1 MIFICDYDPF
11 GRSSYRYRIDSRCLE
26 FPDLDIPDGRHTIIL
41 NNRGT
46 NVEDV
51 PIELVR
57 FLEYT
62 RKPVEESDY
71 DSSDDYIS
79 RLQESV
85 RRIKTDREMEGK
97 FMTYWAL
104 QAAFMDERREGRE
117 EGLRQVISVYRNEL
131 HLDDAAIKD
140 KIISSFQLSEE
151 EAASYLHRFGEED

>member
-1 MIFICDYDPF
+1 M
-11 GRSSYRYRIDSRCLE
+11 
-26 FPDLDIPDGRHTIIL
+26 
-41 NNRGT
+41 
-46 NVEDV
+46 
-51 PIELVR
+51 
-57 FLEYT
+57 FLSEYT
-62 RKPVEESDY
+62 RKPVEESEY

-85 RRIKTDREMEGK
+85 RRIKKDREMEGK

-104 QAAFMDERREGRE
+104 QAAFMDERREGREEGLREGKQEGLRVGRE